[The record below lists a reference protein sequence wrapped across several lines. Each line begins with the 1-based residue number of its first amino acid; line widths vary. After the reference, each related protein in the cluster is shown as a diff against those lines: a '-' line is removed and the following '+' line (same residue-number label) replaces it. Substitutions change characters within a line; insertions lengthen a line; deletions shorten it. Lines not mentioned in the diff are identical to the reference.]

1 MALTN
6 QLYTDILTVLETEGH
21 ESLARRLRDECEV
34 QDARALTSTQVAQV
48 LGVSSVNTIKNWL
61 EGGAFP
67 GAYKTPGG
75 HWRFPRHEVEAVSRR
90 MKEIQSSNTT
100 GDIDPRFDS
109 DTEYAEPPL
118 L

>member
-6 QLYTDILTVLETEGH
+6 QLYTDILTVLEKDGH
-21 ESLARRLRDECEV
+21 ESLARRLRDECGV
-34 QDARALTSTQVAQV
+34 QDDLTTTQVAKI

-75 HWRFPRHEVEAVSRR
+75 HWRFPRHEVQAVSRR
-90 MKEIQSSNTT
+90 MKEIQSSKTT
-100 GDIDPRFDS
+100 GDIDPRYDP

>member
-21 ESLARRLRDECEV
+21 ESLARRLRDECGG
-34 QDARALTSTQVAQV
+34 QDDLTTTQVAKI

-90 MKEIQSSNTT
+90 MREIQSSNTT
-100 GDIDPRFDS
+100 GDINPRYDS